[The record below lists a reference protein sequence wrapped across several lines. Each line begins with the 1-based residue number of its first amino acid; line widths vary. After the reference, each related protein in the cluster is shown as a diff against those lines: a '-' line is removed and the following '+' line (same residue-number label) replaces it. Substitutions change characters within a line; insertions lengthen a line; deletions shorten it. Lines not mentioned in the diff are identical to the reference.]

1 MFESR
6 NFHIELIR
14 GGRPTETLNRFNL
27 LDLVGDGLSDSESAV
42 TLCSSFELSTEEIRL
57 AGKLP
62 ALRDAIRSINEK
74 FADSPGKLRDLYS
87 QITRLERAA
96 SLSPNEILSIQAGI
110 VRDIAYPEEIR
121 QRKTNNCGAA
131 AFQKELAITTPVR
144 LAEIFAEA
152 CCTGA
157 IKLADGTTLEVDLEN
172 ARKTDASKRALHTRI
187 FHYVANN
194 AAVQSQL
201 EFRNSPDG
209 IGLLFCAPFNEK
221 SGGTAFDGLGMQH
234 FADMSH
240 RLTGEKKGVVS
251 VTNLEQLRT
260 VFRLNRERPM
270 QILVNSEMKPFG
282 EKSVDLVAG
291 PADVN
296 QHVVVI
302 LGITDGASPKIRLQ
316 NSAGKNEM
324 TVDADVLIE
333 NAMLPRSL
341 GLNGKFEGPICMKVI
356 SAAKEQGFGYV
367 IKDGRLVAD
376 PEFTR
381 ILADLKPLQIT
392 RKSR

>member
-1 MFESR
+1 M
-6 NFHIELIR
+6 
-14 GGRPTETLNRFNL
+14 
-27 LDLVGDGLSDSESAV
+27 
-42 TLCSSFELSTEEIRL
+42 
-57 AGKLP
+57 
-62 ALRDAIRSINEK
+62 
-74 FADSPGKLRDLYS
+74 
-87 QITRLERAA
+87 
-96 SLSPNEILSIQAGI
+96 
-110 VRDIAYPEEIR
+110 
-121 QRKTNNCGAA
+121 
-131 AFQKELAITTPVR
+131 
-144 LAEIFAEA
+144 
-152 CCTGA
+152 
-157 IKLADGTTLEVDLEN
+157 
-172 ARKTDASKRALHTRI
+172 
-187 FHYVANN
+187 
-194 AAVQSQL
+194 QL
-201 EFRNSPDG
+201 
-209 IGLLFCAPFNEK
+209 
-221 SGGTAFDGLGMQH
+221 
-234 FADMSH
+234 
-240 RLTGEKKGVVS
+240 
-251 VTNLEQLRT
+251 
-260 VFRLNRERPM
+260 
-270 QILVNSEMKPFG
+270 LVNSEMKPFG